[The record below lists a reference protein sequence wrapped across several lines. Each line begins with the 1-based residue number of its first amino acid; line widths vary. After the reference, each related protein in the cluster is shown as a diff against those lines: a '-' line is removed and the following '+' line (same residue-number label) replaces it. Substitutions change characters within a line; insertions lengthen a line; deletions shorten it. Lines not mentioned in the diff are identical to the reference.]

1 MKKGDIGHSSALYVW
16 NGFSVFWGTSFNTSP
31 HHHDT
36 MQLVFDIDRTF
47 KLRDKANDWRE
58 YSAAIIRDRHTHQ
71 LDSNGSIQLFLY
83 LDRDST
89 YARQLAKKYLSGQDM
104 NDLSKSDIRKL
115 SNDFFRQL
123 LVENNCDSLFKG
135 VTMILRH
142 LIDIDTPLKDERVEQ
157 AINYIVKERTKQLTV
172 KDIALHVC
180 LSESRIRHLFKQHVG
195 QPIQNFIVWMKLVDS
210 LNLIVR
216 GNKVED
222 TAYSTGFWDAA
233 HMNRAY
239 KTLLGVTPRSIQQ
252 LESSTR
258 IITCSNKNLYALKTT
273 ILNDW
278 DETAPSTV
286 IKV

>member
-115 SNDFFRQL
+115 SNDFFQ
-123 LVENNCDSLFKG
+123 
-135 VTMILRH
+135 
-142 LIDIDTPLKDERVEQ
+142 
-157 AINYIVKERTKQLTV
+157 
-172 KDIALHVC
+172 
-180 LSESRIRHLFKQHVG
+180 
-195 QPIQNFIVWMKLVDS
+195 
-210 LNLIVR
+210 
-216 GNKVED
+216 
-222 TAYSTGFWDAA
+222 
-233 HMNRAY
+233 
-239 KTLLGVTPRSIQQ
+239 
-252 LESSTR
+252 
-258 IITCSNKNLYALKTT
+258 
-273 ILNDW
+273 
-278 DETAPSTV
+278 TV
-286 IKV
+286 IGRK